1 MKKLIS
7 LLVSAAFV
15 AMPLAT
21 LSTPVAARPLIQAQA
36 EKKAAGDKVKGEKM
50 TKKAGKKAGKK
61 KMAKKAA

>member
-15 AMPLAT
+15 AAPLAT
-21 LSTPVAARPLIQAQA
+21 ISTPVAAKPMIQAQA
-36 EKKAAGDKVKGEKM
+36 EKKAMGEKAKS
-50 TKKAGKKAGKK
+50 KKAGKKAGKK